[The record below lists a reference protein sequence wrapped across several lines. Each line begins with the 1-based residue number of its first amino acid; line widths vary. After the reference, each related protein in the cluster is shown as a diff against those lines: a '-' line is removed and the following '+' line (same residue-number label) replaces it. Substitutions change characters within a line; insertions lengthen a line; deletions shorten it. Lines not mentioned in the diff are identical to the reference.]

1 LLSTVNGVAEEEGR
15 QGRAAV
21 TAGLALVVV
30 GKLAVAVVALALVHP
45 PGGRRLRRLVV
56 ATALLSGGVLTL
68 YGGALVV
75 VGAVALTG
83 VLGEPADPTA
93 LRCTWSSGTPGSWCG
108 GCCSSSPRSPGAG
121 SPGPPDPG
129 ERQVAGGFTGPVPAR
144 HAGVGPS
151 H

>member
-1 LLSTVNGVAEEEGR
+1 M
-15 QGRAAV
+15 

-30 GKLAVAVVALALVHP
+30 GKFAVAVVALALVHP

-93 LRCTWSSGTPGSWCG
+93 LRWHVFLWDPWFLVWGLLLLVAALTRCRLPRPTRSG
-108 GCCSSSPRSPGAG
+108 
-121 SPGPPDPG
+121 
-129 ERQVAGGFTGPVPAR
+129 
-144 HAGVGPS
+144 
-151 H
+151 

>member
-1 LLSTVNGVAEEEGR
+1 MNGVAEEGR

-83 VLGEPADPTA
+83 VLGESADPTA
-93 LRCTWSSGTPGSWCG
+93 LRWHVFLWDPWFLVWGLLLLVAALTRRRFPRPTRSG
-108 GCCSSSPRSPGAG
+108 
-121 SPGPPDPG
+121 
-129 ERQVAGGFTGPVPAR
+129 
-144 HAGVGPS
+144 
-151 H
+151 